1 MLKIAIIGFG
11 NVGRALAQAVHAS
24 PQLEL
29 VQIYNRSAMAAKD
42 YPHITTNDLSA
53 LKPADLYL
61 ISVSDRSVA
70 EVAQALAFENRL
82 VAHTAGSLP
91 AQVLG
96 TRNRSGV
103 FYPLQTFSKTRAVDF
118 STVPICIEAAFERDL
133 ATLEACARALSN
145 QVHVIGTDAR
155 KMLHLSAVFVCNFT
169 NHLYAIAQD
178 LCKQHSLPFSLLE
191 PLIMET
197 ALKVREVPAASAQ
210 TGPAIRGDQKVMDAH
225 LALLTNDIHKQ
236 IYTLL
241 SGAIQE
247 HGKKL

>member
-24 PQLEL
+24 QELEL
-29 VQIYNRSAMAAKD
+29 VQIYNRSAIAPEN
-42 YPHITTNDLSA
+42 YPNITTNDLSA

-70 EVAQALAFENRL
+70 EVAGALPFENRL

-91 AQVLG
+91 PQVAG
-96 TRNRSGV
+96 TRNRNGV
-103 FYPLQTFSKTRAVDF
+103 FYPLQTFSKNRPIDF
-118 STVPICIEAAFERDL
+118 STVPICIEAPLDRDL
-133 ATLEACARALSN
+133 KTLEICARALSN
-145 QVHVIGTDAR
+145 QVHFIGTDAR
-155 KMLHLSAVFVCNFT
+155 KMLHLSAVFACNFT
-169 NHLYAIAQD
+169 NHLYAIADD
-178 LCKQHSLPFSLLE
+178 LCKQHGLAFSLLE
-191 PLIMET
+191 PLILET
-197 ALKVREVPAASAQ
+197 ALKVRQIPAASAQ
-210 TGPAIRGDQKVMDAH
+210 TGPAIRGDKKVMDAH
-225 LALLTNDIHKQ
+225 LELLANDTHKQ